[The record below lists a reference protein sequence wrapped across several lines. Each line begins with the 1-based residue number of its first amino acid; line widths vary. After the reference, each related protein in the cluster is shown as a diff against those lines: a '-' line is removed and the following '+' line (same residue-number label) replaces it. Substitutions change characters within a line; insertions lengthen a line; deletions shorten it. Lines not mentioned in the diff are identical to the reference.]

1 MPHTALA
8 NKCKISQKIVSG
20 DGDAVAVAFTVTA
33 AADAAVFKLSDC
45 INEIKSRKN
54 FLNNFLLK
62 LK

>member
-33 AADAAVFKLSDC
+33 AAAVFKLSDC